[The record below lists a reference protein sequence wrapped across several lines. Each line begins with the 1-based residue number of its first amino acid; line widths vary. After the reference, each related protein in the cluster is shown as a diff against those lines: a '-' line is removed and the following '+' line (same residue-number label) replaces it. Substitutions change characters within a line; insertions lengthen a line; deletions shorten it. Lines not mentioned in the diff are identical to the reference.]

1 MNKKFFTFL
10 IMGVAGSGKTT
21 IAQKLLKK
29 VNASLIEGDDY
40 HSKNNIAKM
49 SDGIALNDEDRY
61 DWLIKIKDEILKRQ
75 KSQNLIVT
83 CSALKEKY
91 RSILEVKN
99 YNLVY
104 LKISKETARKRIK
117 SRKNHF
123 MPDSLVESQFSILEE
138 PNNSI
143 TLNETLKPDEI
154 INKLMLIIKKNML
167 NYE

>member
-1 MNKKFFTFL
+1 
-10 IMGVAGSGKTT
+10 
-21 IAQKLLKK
+21 
-29 VNASLIEGDDY
+29 
-40 HSKNNIAKM
+40 M
-49 SDGIALNDEDRY
+49 SSDILLNDEDRY
-61 DWLIKIKDEILKRQ
+61 DWLVKIREEIIKRQ
-75 KSQNLIVT
+75 KTQNLVVT
-83 CSALKEKY
+83 CSDLKEKY

-117 SRKNHF
+117 SRKDHF

-154 INKLMLIIKKNML
+154 INKLILIIKKNML

>member
-21 IAQKLLKK
+21 IAQKLSKK
-29 VNASLIEGDDY
+29 INASLIERDDY

-49 SDGIALNDEDRY
+49 SNGIALNDEDRY

-91 RSILEVKN
+91 RSILEV
-99 YNLVY
+99 
-104 LKISKETARKRIK
+104 
-117 SRKNHF
+117 
-123 MPDSLVESQFSILEE
+123 
-138 PNNSI
+138 
-143 TLNETLKPDEI
+143 
-154 INKLMLIIKKNML
+154 
-167 NYE
+167 

>member
-21 IAQKLLKK
+21 IAQKLSIKI
-29 VNASLIEGDDY
+29 NASLIEGDDY

-49 SDGIALNDEDRY
+49 SNGIALNDEDRY
-61 DWLIKIKDEILKRQ
+61 DWLIKIKGEILKRQ

-117 SRKNHF
+117 SRKDHF